1 MKKLILLILLTTSLY
16 AVGEAGATYLLISPG
31 AEAAG
36 MGEAMV
42 AYSGTSIMSYYNPAA
57 LIFTNSGISFNRNK
71 WLPSIFGNSHMTFLA
86 LNYNVSI
93 EHSIGANY
101 QYSYFGEFYNA
112 RAITLNYAYKL
123 SDFSSISISV
133 KQCHE
138 EYDWTIGADEEGLD
152 YSNNI
157 FYDLSFFRKKN
168 NLNFGLKL
176 ANMGKPISFT
186 DVNQAK
192 PAPTNL
198 SMGLFYTFY
207 NDEHNKLSFSF
218 QVDKLLVTRYPM
230 MDWDGDGYVGGYDEF
245 GSWIGEQA
253 GEYNIDGKKEYD
265 SKQYYDDPW
274 YKAIITAWLDDWYLG
289 GDIDYDGDA
298 NIGGYSCSG
307 GELIEQ
313 SFGEITC
320 EGGEWVF
327 TSDLEFSDPEYGM
340 YGKPNWRDESKLEKG
355 SGNNRSF
362 KIELEEM
369 IYKFGI
375 EYKYTESFLLRTGY
389 FHDKEGKVFNPTF
402 GFGIRLLRFGF
413 DFGYTGGKKNSSRYK
428 TKYFTISYKF

>member
-71 WLPSIFGNSHMTFLA
+71 WLPSIFGNYHMTFLA

-157 FYDLSFFRKKN
+157 FYVTDELQQFKTQAKIF
-168 NLNFGLKL
+168 LD
-176 ANMGKPISFT
+176 KPIE
-186 DVNQAK
+186 K
-192 PAPTNL
+192 I
-198 SMGLFYTFY
+198 
-207 NDEHNKLSFSF
+207 K
-218 QVDKLLVTRYPM
+218 QVML
-230 MDWDGDGYVGGYDEF
+230 
-245 GSWIGEQA
+245 
-253 GEYNIDGKKEYD
+253 
-265 SKQYYDDPW
+265 
-274 YKAIITAWLDDWYLG
+274 
-289 GDIDYDGDA
+289 
-298 NIGGYSCSG
+298 
-307 GELIEQ
+307 
-313 SFGEITC
+313 
-320 EGGEWVF
+320 
-327 TSDLEFSDPEYGM
+327 
-340 YGKPNWRDESKLEKG
+340 
-355 SGNNRSF
+355 
-362 KIELEEM
+362 
-369 IYKFGI
+369 
-375 EYKYTESFLLRTGY
+375 
-389 FHDKEGKVFNPTF
+389 
-402 GFGIRLLRFGF
+402 
-413 DFGYTGGKKNSSRYK
+413 
-428 TKYFTISYKF
+428 